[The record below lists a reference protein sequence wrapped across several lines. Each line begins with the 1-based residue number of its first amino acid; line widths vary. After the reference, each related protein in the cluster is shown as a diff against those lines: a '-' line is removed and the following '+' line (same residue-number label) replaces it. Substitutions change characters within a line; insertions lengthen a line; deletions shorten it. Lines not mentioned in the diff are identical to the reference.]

1 VVDRLA
7 SGSVST
13 LHRFTV
19 TDELAGTRLDRCLSL
34 LNDNWSR
41 SRARRLI
48 DDGLVTLNDQ
58 PAKPAT
64 LVSADDR
71 LTVDEPEPEPLDVVA
86 EAIPLDIVFE
96 DDHLLVINKPADLV
110 IHPATGNPSGTLVNA
125 LLHYCTD
132 LSGIG
137 GVARPGIVHRLD
149 KDTTGLMVVAK
160 SDRAHQ
166 ALSLAFRR
174 RKIDKTYLAVCFG
187 ELVDNEGVID
197 APIDRH
203 PRHRQQMAVVPDG
216 RPARTLYTVDERW
229 AGASLVH
236 CRLVTGRTHQI
247 RVHLAHI
254 GHAVVGDPLYSGR
267 QWRNITD
274 SRAAAACRN
283 FPRQALHA
291 MRLGFAHPVTEEAM
305 AFEAEPPEDIRG
317 LLEVLRGTGR

>member
-1 VVDRLA
+1 
-7 SGSVST
+7 VSIF
-13 LHRFTV
+13 HRFTV

-48 DDGLVTLNDQ
+48 DDGLVTFNDQ

-64 LVSADDR
+64 LVSAGDR
-71 LTVDEPEPEPLDVVA
+71 LAVDEPEPEPLDVIA

-125 LLHYCTD
+125 LLHHCTD

-203 PRHRQQMAVVPDG
+203 PRHRQQMAVVPNG
-216 RPARTLYTVDERW
+216 RPARTVYTVDERW

-247 RVHLAHI
+247 RVHMAHI

-267 QWRNITD
+267 QWRNIGD
-274 SRAAAACRN
+274 SLVAAACRD

-317 LLEVLRGTGR
+317 LLEVLRGSAG

>member
-1 VVDRLA
+1 
-7 SGSVST
+7 
-13 LHRFTV
+13 V
-19 TDELAGTRLDRCLSL
+19 TDELAGIRLDRCLSL

-48 DDGLVTLNDQ
+48 DDGLVTFNNQ

-64 LVSADDR
+64 LVSAGDR
-71 LTVDEPEPEPLDVVA
+71 LAVDEPEPEPLDVVA

-125 LLHYCTD
+125 LLHHCTD

-247 RVHLAHI
+247 RVHMAHI

-267 QWRNITD
+267 QWRNIRD
-274 SRAAAACRN
+274 SLVAAACRD

-317 LLEVLRGTGR
+317 LLEVLRGTVG